1 MLNDKKMALLRLKG
15 VKDFNE
21 IEDYD
26 ETEQIVTMK
35 DGNKHQLTEVWT
47 RVMGAHK

>member
-1 MLNDKKMALLRLKG
+1 MLNEKKMALLRLKG

-26 ETEQIVTMK
+26 ETVQVVTMK

-47 RVMGAHK
+47 RKLPK

>member
-1 MLNDKKMALLRLKG
+1 MLNEKKMALLRLKG

-47 RVMGAHK
+47 RKLPE